1 MKISTRNLMRAVR
14 LYGLADDNTPL
25 KAIRRLQI
33 HDGESFV
40 RAEFVLDKQKYAL
53 LYGSGIDEDA
63 LDEFWPH
70 HPASIE
76 LLPNPLDPDTHEMP
90 FQGKFV
96 ILMRVPSETQRLDQF
111 LSNQFDPSLSR
122 SQWQKHIRAG
132 HVRVNDQVVTA
143 PRHDVSDTD
152 DISVNFP
159 EVEQE
164 TLTLPIIYEDSDVI
178 VINKPAGILTH
189 AKGGITLEQTVADA
203 VRHATTFAADTDR
216 PGIIH
221 RLDRDT
227 SGVIIVAK
235 SPEAATL
242 LQQQFATRRAQ
253 KTYLAIID
261 DIPQHTKATIDLPI
275 GRHPQKPSTF
285 RVDPNGKSAE
295 TRYEVLATDGR
306 RALVKLQPKTGRTH
320 QLRVHMSHLNAPIS
334 GDRVYGRAGE
344 RLMLHAYQLTIQL
357 PSGDTKTFTAP
368 IPPEFLA
375 DFPTI
380 TPDEL

>member
-76 LLPNPLDPDTHEMP
+76 LLPNPLDPGTHEMP

-111 LSNQFDPSLSR
+111 LSGQFDPSLSR

-152 DISVNFP
+152 DISVDFP
-159 EVEQE
+159 EVEQGN
-164 TLTLPIIYEDSDVI
+164 LTLPIIYEDSDVI
-178 VINKPAGILTH
+178 VVNKPIGLLTH
-189 AKGGITLEQTVADA
+189 AKGGIVQEQTVADML
-203 VRHATTFAADTDR
+203 RHATDFAADTDR
-216 PGIIH
+216 PGIVH

-227 SGVIIVAK
+227 SGVMIIAK
-235 SPEAATL
+235 HPEAADH
-242 LQQQFATRRAQ
+242 LQRQFADRHTK
-253 KTYLAIID
+253 KTYLAVVD
-261 DIPQHTKATIDLPI
+261 GRPKHDTALIDLPI

-285 RVDPNGKSAE
+285 RVDPSGKSAE
-295 TRYEVLATDGR
+295 TFYTVRATTGQIS
-306 RALVKLQPKTGRTH
+306 LVILQPKTGRTH
-320 QLRVHMSHLNAPIS
+320 QLRVHMSHLGTPIS

-344 RLMLHAYQLTIQL
+344 RLILHAWQLTITL
-357 PSGDTKTFTAP
+357 PDGETKTFTAP
-368 IPPEFLA
+368 VPPEFLA